1 MPHLLSMMLK
11 EEYRM
16 HVSYSSRTIFLA
28 LPVFVAFI
36 AFGIGLSIHQL
47 ERNISVQ
54 ELLTLTHVGIFLY
67 GMSVG
72 AFGFLGKS
80 LIERRYGRNNYLIN
94 MPALLPLSYKRAFVG
109 MYLRDVIFYV
119 ALVLLPALLGLLL
132 ASPFAN
138 FSLMSVVAVFVGVL
152 LSFLVGVSFSFAVSV
167 VYTRN
172 VRAFIAVVV
181 AFILLVLGYGVFGM
195 YSMDAL
201 LPSLAFQLSVPPI
214 SDDWSAAFLYLLVC
228 SLLVLLLTGAAIL
241 LVRETANGGSHR
253 FEDVLPNYYPRF
265 GFGRSYQ
272 SLLAKEFVDIVRS
285 GTIGK
290 MTFSFVAPLV
300 FLSFSTWYVNYGLA
314 IPVGFNTVFYAAMV
328 GFFGV
333 LLYSWLTNVDL
344 MDYYETL
351 PVTVP
356 RLIKTKLILFLLLTL
371 WISTVF
377 VLSIATINGE
387 THLLWLALPVLYVT
401 SIYMVVATAYL
412 TGLSPNS
419 FLFSPGVLLK
429 FAVVSILP
437 DLCLTILSFSVG
449 SSDLTSVIG
458 IGLVLGVLSLSTYL
472 FYRGIEEKWSGT
484 TFP

>member
-1 MPHLLSMMLK
+1 
-11 EEYRM
+11 M

-47 ERNISVQ
+47 ERNISVK

-80 LIERRYGRNNYLIN
+80 FVERRYGRNNYLIN
-94 MPALLPLSYKRAFVG
+94 MPGLLPFSYKRTFLG

-132 ASPFAN
+132 ASPFAS

-167 VYTRN
+167 VYTRS

-181 AFILLVLGYGVFGM
+181 AFIFLVLGYGVFGL
-195 YSMDAL
+195 YSMDVL

-214 SDDWSAAFLYLLVC
+214 SDDWGAALLSLLVC

-253 FEDVLPNYYPRF
+253 FEDVLPSYYPRF

-333 LLYSWLTNVDL
+333 LLYSWLTDVDL

-356 RLIKTKLILFLLLTL
+356 KLIKTKLILFLLLTL

-449 SSDLTSVIG
+449 SSDLTSVLG

-472 FYRGIEEKWSGT
+472 FYRGIEEKWSGA